1 MTTKASHP
9 SLLIGIVLAA
19 DLAIAVLGIR
29 SIAAAHSAEPVA
41 QNGRLV
47 WAEQDTQRTSNY
59 WLLAIGTLRNRYR
72 VETSDYSPDLPD
84 LLGLVGQPVTIWTD
98 GSSRNVLGLRIANQ
112 TSLTLFGR
120 HPALQR
126 MWGLELGIFL
136 VEIAVVPWA
145 IYLWVRHARGR
156 SRKPPGQFG
165 KWRRSERMDDS
176 LDLVAATA
184 GWASVAALVCD
195 VAIGITTNDGVVG
208 GMWSVL
214 GNGRPAAGRRGCSGL
229 LKMAWIKPGGHD
241 YRCVGRD
248 HVSSPDLCGASRRLH
263 LPRSF
268 WGVAPPACR
277 ARFGLC
283 ASR

>member
-208 GMWSVL
+208 GMWMMAYWAT
-214 GNGRPAAGRRGCSGL
+214 GGL
-229 LKMAWIKPGGHD
+229 LPVAVAALAFSKWPGSNQAATIIGVLVAIMSAALI
-241 YRCVGRD
+241 Y
-248 HVSSPDLCGASRRLH
+248 
-263 LPRSF
+263 
-268 WGVAPPACR
+268 VAPLVAFIYR
-277 ARFGLC
+277 DLSGA
-283 ASR
+283 

>member
-145 IYLWVRHARGR
+145 IYLWVRMPGGVAVSLQVNLENGED
-156 SRKPPGQFG
+156 RKGWTIAWTWLPRPLAGPQSLPWCVTSLSG
-165 KWRRSERMDDS
+165 LPRM
-176 LDLVAATA
+176 TA
-184 GWASVAALVCD
+184 LSVA
-195 VAIGITTNDGVVG
+195 
-208 GMWSVL
+208 
-214 GNGRPAAGRRGCSGL
+214 
-229 LKMAWIKPGGHD
+229 
-241 YRCVGRD
+241 
-248 HVSSPDLCGASRRLH
+248 CG
-263 LPRSF
+263 
-268 WGVAPPACR
+268 
-277 ARFGLC
+277 
-283 ASR
+283 